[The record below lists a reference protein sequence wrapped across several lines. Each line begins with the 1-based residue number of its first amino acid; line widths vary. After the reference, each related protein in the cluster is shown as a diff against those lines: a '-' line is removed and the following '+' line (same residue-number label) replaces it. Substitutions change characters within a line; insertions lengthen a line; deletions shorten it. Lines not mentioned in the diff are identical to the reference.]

1 MSDLHKDKDGRE
13 VQGAMTPL
21 VARKI
26 SVTDTTA
33 RQALTYSCRIVRLVA
48 TKNCFV
54 NFGDGTVEAANTDH
68 YMAEGATEYFHLLI
82 WQTYIAAIR
91 STENGTLYIS
101 EMG

>member
-33 RQALTYSCRIVRLVA
+33 RQAITYSAHIVRLVS
-48 TKNCFV
+48 TKACFIK
-54 NFGDGTVEAANTDH
+54 FGDATVEAANTDH
-68 YMAEGATEYFHLLI
+68 YMPEGAVEYFHMDAVH
-82 WQTYIAAIR
+82 TNIAAIR

-101 EMG
+101 EME